1 LTPDLSARFS
11 LLDAQVVDADDLP
24 IGRVDDVELA
34 VPPDGGPPRVEAL
47 LTGAEAL
54 GPRVGGTLGRLMTA
68 VAARLRLREEP
79 DGPTKIDPSLVSE
92 VEPLVKLAIPL
103 SDLPDVAGLERWLAR
118 HFVARLPGAGDA
130 PR

>member
-11 LLDAQVVDADDLP
+11 LLDAQIVDADDLP
-24 IGRVDDVELA
+24 IGRIDDIELA
-34 VPPDGGPPRVEAL
+34 VPPDGAPPRVEAL
-47 LTGAEAL
+47 LTGVEAL
-54 GPRVGGTLGRLMTA
+54 GPRIGGTLGRLMTA
-68 VAARLRLREEP
+68 VAARLRLREGP

-92 VEPLVKLAIPL
+92 VEPLVKLAVPH

-130 PR
+130 PQ